1 MESNMKAKDV
11 MTHYVVTIAPD
22 ASLQEAIG
30 RMVAHHVS
38 GMPVIGPGGV
48 LAGIV
53 TEGDLVRRSET
64 GTAPPRRRW
73 LELLEG
79 AGSRAEEYARLHGR
93 TVRDVMSTDVFTVS
107 PDAPLAEV
115 VRLMEENGVRRIP
128 VVDRDHVVGIVSRAD
143 LMSALARVLAEAP
156 KPAHGD
162 ESIRRRVVDAMK
174 RESWCPSRSV
184 QVDVNDGVVEFR
196 GTIFDARERRALRVL
211 AENVDGVKRVE
222 DRMICVEPMS
232 GTIIG

>member
-1 MESNMKAKDV
+1 MKAKDV

-22 ASLQEAIG
+22 ASLQDAIG
-30 RMVAHHVS
+30 RMVGHHVS
-38 GMPVIGPGGV
+38 GMPVIDANGALV
-48 LAGIV
+48 GII

-93 TVRDVMSTDVFTVS
+93 TVRDVMSTHLFTVS

-115 VRLMEENGVRRIP
+115 ARLMEENGVRRIP
-128 VVDRDHVVGIVSRAD
+128 VVDREGVVGIVSRAD
-143 LMSALARVLAEAP
+143 LMSALSRVLAKAP
-156 KPAHGD
+156 GPGHGD
-162 ESIRRRVVDAMK
+162 EAIRRRIVEAMK

-184 QVDVNDGVVEFR
+184 DVEVKQGVVEFR

-211 AENVDGVKRVE
+211 AENVEGVERVL
-222 DRMICVEPMS
+222 DRLICVEPMT
-232 GTIIG
+232 GTIIA